1 MMPDLQLLTAGR
13 LHSIRLYPHIMHILQ
28 ELCGQGLV
36 MRFGKKAFNNP
47 DIGHHLQELLPGK
60 GVSGMEKEQIM
71 NFVWDLTCSS
81 LAGRVALFENVNAGA
96 TPFLLTRLFNEYNR
110 DEHVKTARKLA
121 GLD

>member
-1 MMPDLQLLTAGR
+1 MTMPGNRAAYGGR
-13 LHSIRLYPHIMHILQ
+13 
-28 ELCGQGLV
+28 
-36 MRFGKKAFNNP
+36 A
-47 DIGHHLQELLPGK
+47 
-60 GVSGMEKEQIM
+60 
-71 NFVWDLTCSS
+71 